1 MDRNTVNWRGYIPAI
16 TTPFTREGVLDTDAL
31 HVQVDWLVKE
41 GIQGAI
47 LAGTSGEW
55 FSMSTAER
63 AQLFAAGA
71 EHRADTFPVIG
82 ACNAFTPHEAITHA
96 RAAEAA
102 GLDGILLTPPPYIV
116 PNRKEIIAFYRAVS
130 DATDIP
136 MTVYNWP
143 RGCVVDMDVDLLT
156 ELAQI
161 ENVVAIKNSTGDFAS
176 FLAGMYA
183 LEGQVR
189 YFGLPTNALGADLAI
204 LGHGDGLMGTGGILG
219 RDQAD
224 FWNAIDTGDRERAI
238 RLGAKDR
245 VYMNAW
251 FRPDYGVQFGNQQ
264 AIIKTALRLRGIPAG
279 FVRAPLLEL
288 TPEEI
293 ARVEAT
299 LHQLG
304 IETVPLAH
312 V

>member
-71 EHRADTFPVIG
+71 EHRTDTFPVIG

-183 LEGQVR
+183 
-189 YFGLPTNALGADLAI
+189 
-204 LGHGDGLMGTGGILG
+204 
-219 RDQAD
+219 
-224 FWNAIDTGDRERAI
+224 
-238 RLGAKDR
+238 
-245 VYMNAW
+245 
-251 FRPDYGVQFGNQQ
+251 
-264 AIIKTALRLRGIPAG
+264 
-279 FVRAPLLEL
+279 
-288 TPEEI
+288 
-293 ARVEAT
+293 
-299 LHQLG
+299 
-304 IETVPLAH
+304 
-312 V
+312 

>member
-71 EHRADTFPVIG
+71 EHRTDTFPVIG

-96 RAAEAA
+96 HAAEAA

-293 ARVEAT
+293 ARVKAT

>member
-71 EHRADTFPVIG
+71 EHRTDTFPVIG

-288 TPEEI
+288 TPRRLPGSRRPCTSS
-293 ARVEAT
+293 AS
-299 LHQLG
+299 
-304 IETVPLAH
+304 
-312 V
+312 

>member
-16 TTPFTREGVLDTDAL
+16 TTPFTRDGALDTDAL
-31 HVQVDWLVKE
+31 HVQVAWLADE

-55 FSMSTAER
+55 FSLSEKER
-63 AQLFAAGA
+63 AELFAAGA
-71 EHRADTFPVIG
+71 EHRSGAFPVLG
-82 ACNAFTPHEAITHA
+82 ACNAFTPREAIAHA
-96 RAAEAA
+96 RAAQAA

-116 PNRKEIIAFYRAVS
+116 PNRKEIVAFYRAVS

-143 RGCVVDMDVDLLT
+143 RGCVVDMDVDLLA
-156 ELAQI
+156 ELTQI

-183 LEGQVR
+183 LEGEVR
-189 YFGLPTNALGADLAI
+189 YFGLPTNALGADLAM

-224 FWNAIDTGDRERAI
+224 FWNAVDAGDRERAV
-238 RLGAKDR
+238 RLGHKDR
-245 VYMNAW
+245 VYMDAW

-288 TPEEI
+288 TPGEV

-299 LHQLG
+299 LHELG
-304 IETVPLAH
+304 IETVSLADD
-312 V
+312 

>member
-71 EHRADTFPVIG
+71 EHRTDTFPVIG

-293 ARVEAT
+293 ARVEET

>member
-16 TTPFTREGVLDTDAL
+16 TTPFTRDGALDTEAL
-31 HVQVDWLVKE
+31 HVQVAWLADE

-55 FSMSTAER
+55 FSLSVKER
-63 AQLFAAGA
+63 ADLFAAGA
-71 EHRADTFPVIG
+71 EHRSGAFPVLG
-82 ACNAFTPHEAITHA
+82 ACNAFTPNEAIAHA

-116 PNRKEIIAFYRAVS
+116 PNRREIVAFYQAVS

-143 RGCVVDMDVDLLT
+143 RGCVVDMDVDLLA
-156 ELAQI
+156 ELTQI

-183 LEGQVR
+183 LEGEVR
-189 YFGLPTNALGADLAI
+189 YFGLPTNALGADIAM

-224 FWNAIDTGDRERAI
+224 FWKAVDAGDRERAI
-238 RLGAKDR
+238 RLGHKDR
-245 VYMNAW
+245 VYMDAW

-288 TPEEI
+288 TPGEV

-299 LHQLG
+299 LHELG
-304 IETVPLAH
+304 IETVPLTDD
-312 V
+312 

>member
-1 MDRNTVNWRGYIPAI
+1 MDRTTVDWRGYIPAI
-16 TTPFTREGVLDTDAL
+16 TTPFTRAGALDIDAL
-31 HVQVDWLVKE
+31 HVQMSWLVDE
-41 GIQGAI
+41 GIHGAI

-55 FSMSTAER
+55 FSMSPEER
-63 AQLFAAGA
+63 ARLFAAGA
-71 EHRADTFPVIG
+71 EHRGDAFPVLG
-82 ACNAFTPHEAITHA
+82 ACNAFTPDEAIAHA

-116 PNRKEIIAFYRAVS
+116 PSRKEIVAFYRAVS

-156 ELAQI
+156 ELARI
-161 ENVVAIKNSTGDFAS
+161 ENVVAIKNSTGDFAG
-176 FLAGMYA
+176 FLTAMYA
-183 LEGQVR
+183 LESQVR
-189 YFGLPTNALGADLAI
+189 YFGLPTNAMGADLAM

-219 RDQAD
+219 RDQAG
-224 FWNAIDTGDRERAI
+224 FWNAVDAGDREAAI
-238 RLGAKDR
+238 RLGGKDR
-245 VYMNAW
+245 VYMDAW
-251 FRPDYGVQFGNQQ
+251 FRPDYGVRFGNQQ

-288 TPEEI
+288 TPQEV

-299 LHQLG
+299 LHELG
-304 IETVPLAH
+304 IETGPLCDD
-312 V
+312 

>member
-16 TTPFTREGVLDTDAL
+16 TTPFTRDGALDIDAL
-31 HVQVDWLVKE
+31 HVQVAWLADE

-55 FSMSTAER
+55 FSMSVKER
-63 AQLFAAGA
+63 AELFAAGA
-71 EHRADTFPVIG
+71 EHRSDAFPVLG
-82 ACNAFTPHEAITHA
+82 ACNAFTPGEAITHA

-116 PNRKEIIAFYRAVS
+116 PNRKEIVAFYRAVS

-143 RGCVVDMDVDLLT
+143 RGCVVDMDVDLLA

-183 LEGQVR
+183 LEGEVR
-189 YFGLPTNALGADLAI
+189 YFGLPTNALGADLAM

-224 FWNAIDTGDRERAI
+224 FWNAVDAGDRERAVQ
-238 RLGAKDR
+238 LGRKDR
-245 VYMNAW
+245 VYMDAW

-264 AIIKTALRLRGIPAG
+264 AIIKTALRLRGIPAE

-288 TPEEI
+288 TPGEV

-299 LHQLG
+299 LHELG
-304 IETVPLAH
+304 IETVPLADD
-312 V
+312 

>member
-71 EHRADTFPVIG
+71 EHRTDTFPVIG

-304 IETVPLAH
+304 IVTVPLAH

>member
-1 MDRNTVNWRGYIPAI
+1 MNRNTVNWRGYIPAI
-16 TTPFTREGVLDTDAL
+16 TTPFTRESALDIDAL
-31 HVQVDWLVKE
+31 HTQMSWLVDE
-41 GIQGAI
+41 GIHGAI

-55 FSMSTAER
+55 FSMTEQER
-63 AQLFAAGA
+63 ARLFMAGA
-71 EHRADTFPVIG
+71 EHRGGAFPVLG
-82 ACNAFTPHEAITHA
+82 ACNAFTPREAIVHA

-102 GLDGILLTPPPYIV
+102 GLDGILLTPPPYIA
-116 PNRKEIIAFYRAVS
+116 PNRNEIVAFYQAVS

-136 MTVYNWP
+136 LTVYNWP
-143 RGCVVDMDVDLLT
+143 RGCVVDMDVDLLG

-183 LEGQVR
+183 LEGEVR
-189 YFGLPTNALGADLAI
+189 YFGLPTNAMGADLAM

-219 RDQAD
+219 RDQAG
-224 FWNAIDTGDRERAI
+224 FWNAVDNGDRETAI
-238 RLGAKDR
+238 ELGKRDR
-245 VYMNAW
+245 VYMDAW

-288 TPEEI
+288 TPEEV

-299 LHQLG
+299 LLELG
-304 IETVPLAH
+304 IETGSLTDD
-312 V
+312 

>member
-16 TTPFTREGVLDTDAL
+16 TTPFTRDGALDTDAL
-31 HVQVDWLVKE
+31 HVQVAWLADE

-55 FSMSTAER
+55 FSLSTKER
-63 AQLFAAGA
+63 ADLFAAGA
-71 EHRADTFPVIG
+71 EHRSGAFPVLG
-82 ACNAFTPHEAITHA
+82 ACNAFTPNEAIAHA
-96 RAAEAA
+96 RAAQTA

-116 PNRKEIIAFYRAVS
+116 PNRREIVAFYQAVS

-143 RGCVVDMDVDLLT
+143 RGCVVDMDVDLLA

-183 LEGQVR
+183 LEGEVR
-189 YFGLPTNALGADLAI
+189 YFGLPTNALGADLAM

-224 FWNAIDTGDRERAI
+224 FWNAVDAGDRERAI
-238 RLGAKDR
+238 RLGHKDR
-245 VYMNAW
+245 VYMDAW

-288 TPEEI
+288 TPGEA

-299 LHQLG
+299 LHELG
-304 IETVPLAH
+304 IETIPLTDD
-312 V
+312 